1 MRLSKFIL
9 KLFGW
14 SVSVSAPDYPKSIIC
29 VAPHTSNWDFVL
41 CELAI
46 TSVGRHA
53 GFLMKD
59 TWFRWPLGAFFRSI
73 GGIAVPRRRLGTG
86 SLTDFLIEKFRTSER
101 LVVAITPEGTRSR
114 TSDWHTGFLH
124 IAREADVPLLLG
136 AIDFADKRV
145 LISRRFLLSGDIA
158 ADMAAIKRYYRP
170 FKGKH
175 PEKFATE

>member
-14 SVSVSAPDYPKSIIC
+14 SVSVSVPDYPKSIIC

-46 TSVGRHA
+46 TSVDRHA

-59 TWFRWPLGAFFRSI
+59 TWFRWPLGAFFRAI
-73 GGIAVPRRRLGTG
+73 GGIPVPRRRPGAG
-86 SLTDFLIEKFRTSER
+86 SLTDFLIGKFRTSER

-114 TSDWHTGFLH
+114 TSSWHTGFLH
-124 IAREADVPLLLG
+124 IAYSTGVPLGLAVLDFASHRIMLDKVFTPTGDVEADM
-136 AIDFADKRV
+136 K
-145 LISRRFLLSGDIA
+145 
-158 ADMAAIKRYYRP
+158 AIKKFYAPY
-170 FKGKH
+170 KGKY
-175 PEKFATE
+175 PDKFTTE

>member
-14 SVSVSAPDYPKSIIC
+14 SVSVSVPDYPKSIIC

-73 GGIAVPRRRLGTG
+73 GGIAVPRRRHGTG

-101 LVVAITPEGTRSR
+101 LVVAITPEGTRSH

-124 IAREADVPLLLG
+124 IAYSTGVPVGLAVLDFPSHRIMLDTVFTPTGDV
-136 AIDFADKRV
+136 D
-145 LISRRFLLSGDIA
+145 
-158 ADMAAIKRYYRP
+158 ADMKAIKKFYVPYQ
-170 FKGKH
+170 GKY
-175 PEKFATE
+175 PDKFTTE

>member
-14 SVSVSAPDYPKSIIC
+14 SVSVSVPDYPKSIIC

-73 GGIAVPRRRLGTG
+73 GGIAVPRRRHGTG
-86 SLTDFLIEKFRTSER
+86 SLTDFLIEKFRTS
-101 LVVAITPEGTRSR
+101 
-114 TSDWHTGFLH
+114 DWHTGFLH
-124 IAREADVPLLLG
+124 IAYSTGVPVGLAVLDFPSHRIMLDTVFTPTGDV
-136 AIDFADKRV
+136 D
-145 LISRRFLLSGDIA
+145 
-158 ADMAAIKRYYRP
+158 ADMKAIKKFYVPYQ
-170 FKGKH
+170 GKY
-175 PEKFATE
+175 PDKFTTE

>member
-14 SVSVSAPDYPKSIIC
+14 SVSVSVPDYPKSIIC

-73 GGIAVPRRRLGTG
+73 GGIAVPRRRHGTG

-101 LVVAITPEGTRSR
+101 LVVAITPDRKS
-114 TSDWHTGFLH
+114 
-124 IAREADVPLLLG
+124 V
-136 AIDFADKRV
+136 V
-145 LISRRFLLSGDIA
+145 
-158 ADMAAIKRYYRP
+158 
-170 FKGKH
+170 
-175 PEKFATE
+175 